1 MSLSAE
7 EATSPSGP
15 DAVAATA
22 AWTWSAP
29 VETPSVDAAEA
40 AASDCAAA
48 DWTVEGVCDES
59 GTEGMDDA
67 PPAEVER
74 PEPSTAEEPS
84 AGVRSVEPDVPL
96 ELPRPKAVDP
106 ATAEEPSAGVTPP
119 GLASAREASGLEPVD
134 RERAWSPAAPTATVA
149 GVEAAGAVAACA
161 AANPAVG

>member
-15 DAVAATA
+15 EAVAAAA

-40 AASDCAAA
+40 AASDCAVA
-48 DWTVEGVCDES
+48 DWTVEGVCDGS
-59 GTEGMDDA
+59 GTEGTDGA
-67 PPAEVER
+67 PPTEVER

-96 ELPRPKAVDP
+96 ELPRAKAVGP
-106 ATAEEPSAGVTPP
+106 ATARTWPAATPP
-119 GLASAREASGLEPVD
+119 GLASAGEASGLEPVD
-134 RERAWSPAAPTATVA
+134 RERAWSPATLTTSVA
-149 GVEAAGAVAACA
+149 GVEAACAVGACA
-161 AANPAVG
+161 AANPADG